1 MADEFVKFLG
11 TAGARFVMARQLRYS
26 AGTFLC
32 LAGQRIM
39 LDPGPGT
46 LLRCAKARPRIDPA
60 ALDAVILTHAH
71 IDHSGEMNS
80 SANRGRLVRAVRED
94 EEVFVLGATRLAVS
108 HGGAVSTASD
118 LIGAAEARAAA
129 IIDDA
134 VEEARRITAEAESRA
149 AAVRAEAYDS
159 GREVIRQEVFEQFDA
174 HLALIREAAQEG
186 KDIRDAVAAQSAAL
200 VARAVGLATRRI
212 VGEYY
217 EADSARTGS
226 ACADALRSAAGQ
238 EILMIRVNPAVAGH
252 VQAALADVARYVR
265 PDESIEVGG
274 CIVDLKHG
282 TIDATLETRLSLM
295 ELALGHAGG
304 ELS

>member
-1 MADEFVKFLG
+1 
-11 TAGARFVMARQLRYS
+11 
-26 AGTFLC
+26 
-32 LAGQRIM
+32 
-39 LDPGPGT
+39 
-46 LLRCAKARPRIDPA
+46 
-60 ALDAVILTHAH
+60 
-71 IDHSGEMNS
+71 MNS
-80 SANRGRLVRAVRED
+80 SANRGRLLRATHDD
-94 EEVFVLGATRLAVS
+94 EEVFILGSSRLAVS
-108 HGGAVSTASD
+108 HSGAVSTASD

-129 IIDDA
+129 IIA
-134 VEEARRITAEAESRA
+134 AATEEAERITAGAEDMAEAARADAHESGLDVVRAEVFAQFEAHLAIVRA
-149 AAVRAEAYDS
+149 AALDGKAVRDS
-159 GREVIRQEVFEQFDA
+159 
-174 HLALIREAAQEG
+174 
-186 KDIRDAVAAQSAAL
+186 VAAQSAAL

-217 EADSARTGS
+217 EADPDRTAA

-238 EILMIRVNPAVAGH
+238 EILMIRVNPSVVGN

-295 ELALGHAGG
+295 EFALGQSGG